1 MPGDLEC
8 RQVKKRKGGCSGR
21 AGEER
26 LAERARG
33 QGVVQSVGSRCNP
46 LRDKC
51 TQLPMVYFWKL
62 AVRGYYGNYRPTGR

>member
-8 RQVKKRKGGCSGR
+8 RQVKKRKGGYSGR

-26 LAERARG
+26 LAERAHG
-33 QGVVQSVGSRCNP
+33 QGVIRSVESSCNP

-51 TQLPMVYFWKL
+51 TQLPTVYSWNLK
-62 AVRGYYGNYRPTGR
+62 VRGHYGNYRLAVW